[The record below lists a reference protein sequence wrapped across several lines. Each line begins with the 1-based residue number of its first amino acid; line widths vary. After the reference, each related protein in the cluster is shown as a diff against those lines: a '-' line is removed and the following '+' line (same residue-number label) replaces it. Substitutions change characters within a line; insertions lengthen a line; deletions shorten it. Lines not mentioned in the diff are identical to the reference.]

1 MILWDFLEK
10 SGHADVGGKVKI
22 IEEYISTNEQVIQ
35 TFKFLRDSIVLTN
48 FGICLL
54 NVQGESGKKVEIKF
68 YPKKKP
74 LKLLLLNKQEHLM
87 LISK

>member
-1 MILWDFLEK
+1 MGFLGK
-10 SGHADVGGKVKI
+10 KRACRCWRKVKI

-68 YPKKKP
+68 YPKKTIKTITF
-74 LKLLLLNKQEHLM
+74 E
-87 LISK
+87 